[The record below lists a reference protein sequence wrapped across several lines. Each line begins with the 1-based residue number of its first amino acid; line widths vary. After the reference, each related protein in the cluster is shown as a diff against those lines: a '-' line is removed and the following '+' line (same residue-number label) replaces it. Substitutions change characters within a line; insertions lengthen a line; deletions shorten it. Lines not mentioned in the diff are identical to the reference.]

1 MTDTENI
8 RVLLVDDQP
17 LIRTGFATIL
27 DTEPDIEVVGEAS
40 NGLEA
45 LDAVER
51 LDPDVI
57 CLDVQMPVLD
67 GIETTRRLTAQ
78 GVRAAVLILT
88 TFDHDEFLFQT
99 LEAGA
104 SGFMLKT
111 AGPEELISAVHKLA
125 AGDSLLAP
133 EVTGRV
139 LSRFLGRDDA
149 GASSSAGSVASPAS
163 SDSFTGT
170 TPSTAT
176 EAAAP
181 DLSRFTERERD
192 TLILVAQGKSNSEIA
207 GELFVAPATVK
218 THVSN
223 ILMKLGVKDRLHA
236 VIWAYEH
243 GVVNGS

>member
-1 MTDTENI
+1 MTETENI

-27 DTEPDIEVVGEAS
+27 DTEPGIEVVGEAS

-45 LDAVER
+45 LEAVER
-51 LDPDVI
+51 LDPDVV

-78 GVRAAVLILT
+78 DTRAAILILT

-111 AGPEELISAVHKLA
+111 AGPEELISAVQKLA

-139 LSRFLGRDDA
+139 LSRFLGRDDGA
-149 GASSSAGSVASPAS
+149 ADFSSRPTPGASAATA
-163 SDSFTGT
+163 DS
-170 TPSTAT
+170 
-176 EAAAP
+176 AP

-192 TLILVAQGKSNSEIA
+192 TLVLVAQGKSNSEIA
-207 GELFVAPATVK
+207 EELFVAPATVK

>member
-1 MTDTENI
+1 MTDTATI

-27 DTEPDIEVVGEAS
+27 DTEPGIVVVGEAS
-40 NGLEA
+40 NGQEA
-45 LDAVER
+45 LDAVGE

-78 GVRAAVLILT
+78 GVRSAVLILT

-111 AGPEELISAVHKLA
+111 AGPEELISAVQKLA

-139 LSRFLGRDDA
+139 LSRFLGREE
-149 GASSSAGSVASPAS
+149 GSVSSSANAAGTPVSV
-163 SDSFTGT
+163 
-170 TPSTAT
+170 T
-176 EAAAP
+176 ENSAP

-192 TLILVAQGKSNSEIA
+192 TLVLVAQGKSNSEIA
-207 GELFVAPATVK
+207 EELFVAPATVK

-243 GVVNGS
+243 GVVNGN

>member
-27 DTEPDIEVVGEAS
+27 DTEPGIEVVGEAS

-45 LDAVER
+45 LEAVER

-67 GIETTRRLTAQ
+67 GIETTRRLTAEDT
-78 GVRAAVLILT
+78 RAAILILT

-111 AGPEELISAVHKLA
+111 AGPEELISAVQKLA

-139 LSRFLGRDDA
+139 LSRFLGRDD
-149 GASSSAGSVASPAS
+149 GAA
-163 SDSFTGT
+163 DSFSRS
-170 TPSTAT
+170 TPGESAATADS
-176 EAAAP
+176 AP

-192 TLILVAQGKSNSEIA
+192 TLVLVAQGKSNSEIA
-207 GELFVAPATVK
+207 EELFVAPATVK